1 MHQLEIDDRSQRVA
15 VSLAVMVAPMAKKA
29 QPKGVKKIKQQ
40 TFVIDCSKPVEDKIM
55 EIASLQKF
63 LTDRIKVNGKTGDS
77 NHSLI
82 QSYADGRRKFAV
94 RLGKHLTLG

>member
-1 MHQLEIDDRSQRVA
+1 
-15 VSLAVMVAPMAKKA
+15 MAKKA

-63 LTDRIKVNGKTGDS
+63 LTDRIKVNGKTGD
-77 NHSLI
+77 
-82 QSYADGRRKFAV
+82 
-94 RLGKHLTLG
+94 TLPALLLNVKIMCKQAMA

>member
-1 MHQLEIDDRSQRVA
+1 
-15 VSLAVMVAPMAKKA
+15 MAKKA
-29 QPKGVKKIKQQ
+29 QPKGIKKIKQQ

-77 NHSLI
+77 STSFSSAAEL
-82 QSYADGRRKFAV
+82 
-94 RLGKHLTLG
+94 

>member
-1 MHQLEIDDRSQRVA
+1 
-15 VSLAVMVAPMAKKA
+15 MAKKA

-63 LTDRIKVNGKTGDS
+63 LTDRIKVNGKTGNS
-77 NHSLI
+77 CINSSSR
-82 QSYADGRRKFAV
+82 QKS
-94 RLGKHLTLG
+94 